1 MSCVDIS
8 FDNLLLEEFPINF
21 REGRSI
27 VLQKL
32 VWYLFRPS
40 TVVTLIGGSPLQ
52 GKTRWVKLVLSCHR
66 LECILIINIE
76 YCLHSSNQ
84 AEWSFIHFEDSDIV
98 LKEGRRAQRHIILRM
113 SDNLLDV
120 EVDVVQLPA
129 L

>member
-1 MSCVDIS
+1 MS
-8 FDNLLLEEFPINF
+8 FDNLLLEEFPMNF
-21 REGRSI
+21 RECRSI

-32 VWYLFRPS
+32 VGYLFRPS
-40 TVVTLIGGSPLQ
+40 TVDPLIGGSPFQ

-76 YCLHSSNQ
+76 YCSHSSNQ
-84 AEWSFIHFEDSDIV
+84 WSFINFEDRDII
-98 LKEGRRAQRHIILRM
+98 LQEGGSPQRHIILRM